1 MKLFARLLL
10 ILILMLVSIPGLK
23 AQDSLVIRVGVVTY
37 ETFQDKDGELR
48 SLLDQLS
55 GSQNP
60 PIRFQVA
67 TGSYRE
73 VAHWLQSD
81 EIDVALLTAG
91 GYVRGIL
98 QSNMADEFE
107 YLATMDARPAIGPW
121 VDENRRA
128 NEFQGFYQSV
138 CLTHAQRSRL
148 TLSQIKQASENGTLE
163 VLLVHPQSA
172 SGALVPLKVLRD
184 QGIELPA
191 NAVRYMHSHTQVLE
205 ALAQSRDGK
214 TAIGFVW
221 DDAISKQ
228 PELESELAMI
238 QIPGLAEVQIPHDVL
253 VARRDFVHLPDFK
266 RILERQVFSQSRPLF
281 LPSASGVQDYQDL
294 QQRLE
299 LHAPSQTDLLVRQDL
314 RGVGQLLAH
323 AQKNS
328 GKDKP
333 FRLGVVLSGGGA
345 RCAYQVGVI
354 GEVEKYLQELNG
366 LYGSELD
373 IDLVVG
379 TSGGALNA
387 VPVSMKVTDYANG
400 QQVLRDVWE
409 SLDQR
414 EIILPSVTVRVNA
427 GIWFAFLQMA
437 LIYFFG
443 RLVRRR
449 YDSRL
454 RFFYRACLC
463 LGAIEFV
470 LCVLPFEPWG
480 LLGHNH
486 LLHHLWLWCR
496 LGAEFTAIAMLF
508 AGAIYYFV
516 SRVAVDPD
524 RQELKIRRGRIHWVL
539 TVGVLGLPLLQLI
552 TMLMNEKTFST
563 GEGIRT
569 ALARGYTSMLEQH
582 AEHHD
587 MDYRVDSKVVIQK
600 RLEAM
605 GSWIVQ
611 NNAIRR
617 DLVLTTTAIDRSRP
631 EVPSELYFYLQA
643 NQDGIKPEFGNRGI
657 DMKKSPSQFM
667 NIVLGSSAIY
677 PAFPGQV
684 VEGLPQSG
692 DRLELVDGGFAHNAP
707 VEAAV
712 LWGATHVL
720 LVDVSPIATRDG
732 VNLADSVVRGFGHLL
747 RQSQLSDERSRSEI
761 VVVNLQPRFEPPL
774 CIIDF
779 SSNLIKRGIEFGAA
793 DAVAETRL
801 ERHDDVL
808 VKLPPFSVSYGRP
821 GFLEIVAPVR
831 TGSLH
836 EKGEEH
842 RELSQPDSTSF
853 QRPNSP

>member
-1 MKLFARLLL
+1 MKRFVRLLP
-10 ILILMLVSIPGLK
+10 MLFLLLGSWSGLQ
-23 AQDSLVIRVGVVTY
+23 AQESFVIRVGIVTY

-60 PIRFQVA
+60 PLRFQVA

-73 VAHWLQSD
+73 VSHWLQSG

-98 QSNMADEFE
+98 QSELADEFE
-107 YLATMDARPAIGPW
+107 YLATMDARPGTGPW
-121 VDENRRA
+121 VSESRRS
-128 NEFQGFYQSV
+128 NEFQGFYRSV
-138 CLTHAQRSRL
+138 CLTHAQSGSL
-148 TLSQIKQASENGTLE
+148 TVAQIKQAARNEMLE

-172 SGALVPLKVLRD
+172 SGALVPLKVLQD
-184 QGIELPA
+184 QGIDVPA
-191 NAVRYMHSHTQVLE
+191 DAIRFMHSHTQVLE
-205 ALAQSRDGK
+205 ALAKSRDGK
-214 TAIGFVW
+214 NTIGFVW
-221 DDAISKQ
+221 DDAIVKQ
-228 PELESELAMI
+228 PDLEPKLARVEF
-238 QIPGLAEVQIPHDVL
+238 PALAEVQIPHDVL
-253 VARRDFVHLPDFK
+253 VARRDFEQLPQLK
-266 RILERQVFSQSRPLF
+266 LLLEQQVFSQPRPLF
-281 LPSASGVQDYQDL
+281 LRSDSGIQDYLDL
-294 QQRLE
+294 QQSLALSPQGE
-299 LHAPSQTDLLVRQDL
+299 LDMLVRQDL
-314 RGVGQLLAH
+314 RGVGQLLVH

-328 GKDKP
+328 SQEKP

-354 GEVEKYLQELNG
+354 GEVEEYLQELNS

-387 VPVSMKVTDYANG
+387 VPVSMKVTGHAEG

-414 EIILPSVTVRVNA
+414 EIILPSVSVRVNA
-427 GIWFAFLQMA
+427 GIWFAFLQMT
-437 LIYFFG
+437 LVYFFC

-454 RFFYRACLC
+454 RFFYRACLF

-470 LCVLPFEPWG
+470 LCAIPFEPWV

-496 LGAEFTAIAMLF
+496 IGAEFTAITMLF

-516 SRVAVDPD
+516 SRIAGDPD

-552 TMLMNEKTFST
+552 TMLINEKTFST
-563 GEGIRT
+563 GDGIRT
-569 ALARGYTSMLEQH
+569 ALERGYASMLEQH
-582 AEHHD
+582 SIHHE
-587 MDYRVDSKVVIQK
+587 MDYHVDSNAVMQK
-600 RLEAM
+600 RLESM
-605 GSWIVQ
+605 GEWLVHSGAV
-611 NNAIRR
+611 RR
-617 DLVLTTTAIDRSRP
+617 DLVLTTTAIDRNRP
-631 EVPSELYFYLQA
+631 DVPSELYFYLQA
-643 NQDGIKPEFGNRGI
+643 NEDGEKPEFGNRGI
-657 DMKKSPSQFM
+657 DMKTSPSQFM
-667 NIVLGSSAIY
+667 NVVLGSSAIY

-720 LVDVSPIATRDG
+720 LVDVSPITTRDG

-747 RQSQLSDERSRSEI
+747 RQSQLSDERIRSEI

-793 DAVAETRL
+793 DAVAETRV

-808 VKLPPFSVSYGRP
+808 IELPPFTVSYGRP
-821 GFLEIVAPVR
+821 DFIEVVAPVR
-831 TGSLH
+831 PNLT
-836 EKGEEH
+836 EEN
-842 RELSQPDSTSF
+842 SQESSGASQSTSTTTDL
-853 QRPNSP
+853 PAPL